1 MKFEKRNL
9 TLLILAL
16 LSSVLLFTGCTDEA
30 EPVSE
35 PGYGYVQF
43 HLFKKGSYTKAGDK
57 LEYLRDAAKIRVT
70 LRSQD
75 NDIITPVAVVEAV
88 DKNLSEWGLQ
98 TAKIRLIAGKYT
110 MTAYE
115 IYDGLDNSVLVGSPS
130 ETVVLDVKPNGIVSE
145 DIALNVVDRGWAK
158 FRLVKDLSEIVG
170 TKAGKDGA
178 DEHPFYGIQSV
189 DLTVKNKNT
198 GEITEITNIEVT
210 HKFVDGEKAAD
221 PDYISGI
228 CVSDTLVA
236 LKGGTYTVTKFR
248 TYFDYFRKVYETST
262 NVAENE
268 FVVKDNQETDA
279 DVPVTLHT
287 TSGHVQDALALREIW
302 EALDG
307 PNWRIKWE
315 FNCDVDA
322 WTANTGVQILGNGRV
337 ASLDLTGTGAKGAM
351 PAAIAKLTEL
361 RNLTLGTIGYN
372 AAAGGTTVTTG
383 RKLTY
388 FTPEDHEA
396 DRRLTIGTRDPRS
409 RFSKELQQSF
419 EIAGDPVKPS
429 VKSLSERMPVMYKP
443 EVNATDIVSLPDE
456 INQLKNLE
464 HITIA
469 FSPIKTFPADMSGL
483 TALTDVEIFACTELT
498 EFPKGLATCPKL
510 TSLTYS
516 FNVNTAV
523 SSMEEGISAINNGP
537 ASKTIQLLYFPNQ
550 RIDNMPDLSNIPRLS
565 VLVIQGCGLKSF
577 TAPFSKDQFF
587 VQFMASDNELT
598 SLPRDEKGNFLA
610 YNAETEEVNFSG
622 NKFTELPDI
631 FDAKSAY
638 QVGTVDFSKNQIAS
652 VEHGDA
658 YRGIKAATFDI
669 SYNKLKEL
677 PVQLFG
683 TSSSSI
689 SYLKIDGNG
698 MEKISKEAI
707 EGKYTYRTTTI
718 SMAYN
723 KLKSLPDEFDSLTF
737 PYLSGIDMSYN
748 RFDYFPYTAVNN
760 QYLSVFIFRHQRDA
774 DGDRCMRTWPAG
786 IGQAL
791 AGLRALYL
799 GSNDIRV
806 VTDELSYMIYN
817 LDIQDNPNISID
829 VSAVCSYI
837 KSGWFN
843 LMYSPGQDIRGCD
856 EALKL

>member
-16 LSSVLLFTGCTDEA
+16 LSSVLLFTGCTEEA

-361 RNLTLGTIGYN
+361 RKLTLGTIGYN

-516 FNVNTAV
+516 FNVSTAIP
-523 SSMEEGISAINNGP
+523 SMEEGISAINNGP

-806 VTDELSYMIYN
+806 VTDQLSYMIYN

>member
-16 LSSVLLFTGCTDEA
+16 LSSVLLFTGCTEEA

-115 IYDGLDNSVLVGSPS
+115 IYDGLDNSVLVGAPS
-130 ETVVLDVKPNGIVSE
+130 ETVVLDVKANGIVSE

-248 TYFDYFRKVYETST
+248 TYFDYFKKVYETST

-268 FVVKDNQETDA
+268 FVVKDNQKTDA

-361 RNLTLGTIGYN
+361 RKLTLGTIGYN

-419 EIAGDPVKPS
+419 EIAGDPVKPG

-523 SSMEEGISAINNGP
+523 PSMEEGLSAINNGP

-577 TAPFSKDQFF
+577 AAPFGKDQFF

-598 SLPRDEKGNFLA
+598 SLPRDERGNFLA

-806 VTDELSYMIYN
+806 VTDQLSYMIYN

>member
-16 LSSVLLFTGCTDEA
+16 LSSVLLFTGCTEEA

-98 TAKIRLIAGKYT
+98 TAKIRLVAGKYT

-361 RNLTLGTIGYN
+361 RKLTLGTIGYN

-419 EIAGDPVKPS
+419 EIAGDPVKPG

-523 SSMEEGISAINNGP
+523 SSMEEGLSAINNGP

-550 RIDNMPDLSNIPRLS
+550 RIDNMPNLSNIPRLS

>member
-16 LSSVLLFTGCTDEA
+16 LSSVLLFTGCTEEA

-268 FVVKDNQETDA
+268 FVVKDNQKTDA

-361 RNLTLGTIGYN
+361 RKLTLGTIGYN

-419 EIAGDPVKPS
+419 EIAGDPVKPG

-516 FNVNTAV
+516 FNVNTAIP
-523 SSMEEGISAINNGP
+523 SMEEGISAINNGP
-537 ASKTIQLLYFPNQ
+537 AGKTIQLLYFPNQ

-638 QVGTVDFSKNQIAS
+638 QVGTVDFSKNRIAS

-806 VTDELSYMIYN
+806 VTDQLSYMIYN

>member
-115 IYDGLDNSVLVGSPS
+115 IYDGLDNSVLVGAPS
-130 ETVVLDVKPNGIVSE
+130 ETVVLDVKANGIVSE

-221 PDYISGI
+221 PDYVSGI

-361 RNLTLGTIGYN
+361 RKLTLGTIGYN

-419 EIAGDPVKPS
+419 EIAGDPVKPG

>member
-16 LSSVLLFTGCTDEA
+16 LSSVLLFTGCTEEA

-221 PDYISGI
+221 PDYVSGI

-361 RNLTLGTIGYN
+361 RKLTLGTIGYN

-419 EIAGDPVKPS
+419 EIAGDPVKPG

-516 FNVNTAV
+516 FNVNTAIP
-523 SSMEEGISAINNGP
+523 SMEEGISAINNGP

-760 QYLSVFIFRHQRDA
+760 QYLTVFIFRHQRDA

-806 VTDELSYMIYN
+806 VTDQLSYMIYN

>member
-16 LSSVLLFTGCTDEA
+16 LSSVLLFTGCTEEA

-221 PDYISGI
+221 PDYVSGI

-361 RNLTLGTIGYN
+361 RKLTLGTIGYN

-409 RFSKELQQSF
+409 CFSKELQQSF

-683 TSSSSI
+683 TSNSSI

-806 VTDELSYMIYN
+806 VTDQLSYMIYN

>member
-16 LSSVLLFTGCTDEA
+16 LSSVLLFTGCTEEA

-361 RNLTLGTIGYN
+361 RKLTLGTIGYN

-516 FNVNTAV
+516 FNVNTAI
-523 SSMEEGISAINNGP
+523 SSMEEGIAAINNGP

-806 VTDELSYMIYN
+806 VTDQLSYMIYN

>member
-9 TLLILAL
+9 TQLILAL

-75 NDIITPVAVVEAV
+75 NDIISPVAVVEAV

-361 RNLTLGTIGYN
+361 RKLTLGTIGYN

-419 EIAGDPVKPS
+419 EIAGDPVKPG

>member
-16 LSSVLLFTGCTDEA
+16 LSSVLLFTGCTEEA

-361 RNLTLGTIGYN
+361 RKLTLGTIGYN

-419 EIAGDPVKPS
+419 EIAGDPVKPG

-677 PVQLFG
+677 PVQLLG

>member
-16 LSSVLLFTGCTDEA
+16 LSSVLLFTGCTEEA
-30 EPVSE
+30 EPASE

-115 IYDGLDNSVLVGSPS
+115 IYDGLDNSVLVGAPS
-130 ETVVLDVKPNGIVSE
+130 ETVVLDVKANGIVSE

-210 HKFVDGEKAAD
+210 HKFVDGEKTAD

-322 WTANTGVQILGNGRV
+322 WTANAGVQILGNGRV

-361 RNLTLGTIGYN
+361 RKLTLGTIGYN

-419 EIAGDPVKPS
+419 EIAGDPVKPG

-577 TAPFSKDQFF
+577 AAPFGKDQFF

-610 YNAETEEVNFSG
+610 YNAETEEINFSG

-806 VTDELSYMIYN
+806 VTDQLSYMIYN

>member
-98 TAKIRLIAGKYT
+98 TAKIRLVAGKYT

-361 RNLTLGTIGYN
+361 RELTLGTIGYN

-419 EIAGDPVKPS
+419 EIAGDPVKPG

-516 FNVNTAV
+516 FNVNTAI

-774 DGDRCMRTWPAG
+774 DGDRCMRTWPTG

-806 VTDELSYMIYN
+806 VTDQLSYMIYN

>member
-9 TLLILAL
+9 TQLILAL

-361 RNLTLGTIGYN
+361 RKLTLGTIGYN

-419 EIAGDPVKPS
+419 EIAGDPVKPG

-537 ASKTIQLLYFPNQ
+537 ASKTIQLLYFHNQ

>member
-409 RFSKELQQSF
+409 CFSKELQQSF

-523 SSMEEGISAINNGP
+523 PSMEEGISAINNGP

>member
-361 RNLTLGTIGYN
+361 RKLTLGTIGYN

-419 EIAGDPVKPS
+419 EIAGDPVKPG

-516 FNVNTAV
+516 FNVNTAI

-806 VTDELSYMIYN
+806 VTDQLSYMIYN

>member
-130 ETVVLDVKPNGIVSE
+130 ETVVLDVKANGIVSE

-221 PDYISGI
+221 PDYVSGI

-361 RNLTLGTIGYN
+361 RKLTLGTIGYN

-419 EIAGDPVKPS
+419 EIAGDPVKPG

>member
-16 LSSVLLFTGCTDEA
+16 LSSVLLFTGCTEEA

-419 EIAGDPVKPS
+419 EIAGDPVKPG

>member
-361 RNLTLGTIGYN
+361 RKLTLGTIGYN

-516 FNVNTAV
+516 FNVNTAI

-669 SYNKLKEL
+669 SYNNLKEL

-806 VTDELSYMIYN
+806 VTDQLSYMIYN

>member
-16 LSSVLLFTGCTDEA
+16 LSSVLLFTGCTEEA

-130 ETVVLDVKPNGIVSE
+130 EPVVLDVKPNGIVSE

-361 RNLTLGTIGYN
+361 RKLTLGTIGYN

-409 RFSKELQQSF
+409 CFSKELQQSF

-516 FNVNTAV
+516 FNVSTTIP
-523 SSMEEGISAINNGP
+523 SMEEGISAINNGP
-537 ASKTIQLLYFPNQ
+537 AAKTIQLLYFPNQ

-806 VTDELSYMIYN
+806 VTDQLSYMIYN

>member
-16 LSSVLLFTGCTDEA
+16 LSSVLLFTGCTEEA

-115 IYDGLDNSVLVGSPS
+115 IYDGLDNSVLVGAPS
-130 ETVVLDVKPNGIVSE
+130 ETVVLDVKANGIVSE

-210 HKFVDGEKAAD
+210 HKFVDGENTAD

-361 RNLTLGTIGYN
+361 RKLTLGTIGYN

-419 EIAGDPVKPS
+419 EIAGDPVKPG

-516 FNVNTAV
+516 FNVNTAI

>member
-221 PDYISGI
+221 LDYISGI

-361 RNLTLGTIGYN
+361 RKLTLGTIGYN

-396 DRRLTIGTRDPRS
+396 DRRLIIGTRDPRS

-419 EIAGDPVKPS
+419 EIAGDSVKPG

-516 FNVNTAV
+516 FNVNTAIP
-523 SSMEEGISAINNGP
+523 SMEEGISAINNGP

>member
-16 LSSVLLFTGCTDEA
+16 LSSVLLFTGCTEEA

-210 HKFVDGEKAAD
+210 HEFVDGEKAAD

-419 EIAGDPVKPS
+419 EIAGDPVKPG

-638 QVGTVDFSKNQIAS
+638 QVETVDFSKNQIAS

-737 PYLSGIDMSYN
+737 PYLSGLDMSYN

>member
-43 HLFKKGSYTKAGDK
+43 HLFKKGSYTKAGNK

-221 PDYISGI
+221 PDYVSGI

-361 RNLTLGTIGYN
+361 RQLTLGTIGYN

-419 EIAGDPVKPS
+419 EIAGDPVKPG

-516 FNVNTAV
+516 FNVNTAI

>member
-16 LSSVLLFTGCTDEA
+16 LSSVLLFTGCTEEA

-361 RNLTLGTIGYN
+361 RKLTLGTIGYN

-419 EIAGDPVKPS
+419 EIAGDPVKPG

-774 DGDRCMRTWPAG
+774 DGDRCMRTWPTG

-806 VTDELSYMIYN
+806 VTDQLSYMIYN

>member
-16 LSSVLLFTGCTDEA
+16 LSSVLLFTGCTEEA

-145 DIALNVVDRGWAK
+145 DIALNVVDCGWAK

-361 RNLTLGTIGYN
+361 RKLTLGTIGYN

-516 FNVNTAV
+516 FNVNTAIP
-523 SSMEEGISAINNGP
+523 SMEEGISAINNGP

-806 VTDELSYMIYN
+806 VTDQLSYMIYN

>member
-16 LSSVLLFTGCTDEA
+16 LSSVLLFTGCTEEA

-221 PDYISGI
+221 PDYVSGI

-361 RNLTLGTIGYN
+361 RKLTLGTIGYN

-510 TSLTYS
+510 TSLTYA
-516 FNVNTAV
+516 FNVNTAIP
-523 SSMEEGISAINNGP
+523 SMEEGISAINNGP

-698 MEKISKEAI
+698 MEKISKEAV

-737 PYLSGIDMSYN
+737 PYLSGLDMSYN

-806 VTDELSYMIYN
+806 VTDQLSYMIYN

>member
-9 TLLILAL
+9 TQLILAL

-361 RNLTLGTIGYN
+361 RKLTLGTIGYN

-419 EIAGDPVKPS
+419 EIAGDPVKPG

-737 PYLSGIDMSYN
+737 PYLSGLDMSYN

>member
-16 LSSVLLFTGCTDEA
+16 LSSVLLFTGCTEEA

-361 RNLTLGTIGYN
+361 RKLTLGTIGYN

-409 RFSKELQQSF
+409 CFSKELQQSF
-419 EIAGDPVKPS
+419 EIAGDPVKPG

-443 EVNATDIVSLPDE
+443 EVNASDIVSLPDE

-516 FNVNTAV
+516 FNVNTAIP
-523 SSMEEGISAINNGP
+523 SMEEGISAINNGP

>member
-16 LSSVLLFTGCTDEA
+16 LSSVLLFTGCTEEA

-210 HKFVDGEKAAD
+210 HKFVDGENAAD

-361 RNLTLGTIGYN
+361 RKLTLGTIGYN

-419 EIAGDPVKPS
+419 EIAGDPVKPG

-510 TSLTYS
+510 TSLTYA
-516 FNVNTAV
+516 FNVSTAV

-577 TAPFSKDQFF
+577 TAPFGKDQFF

-806 VTDELSYMIYN
+806 VTDQLSYMIYN

>member
-210 HKFVDGEKAAD
+210 HKFVDGEKVAD

-361 RNLTLGTIGYN
+361 RKLTLGTIGYN

-419 EIAGDPVKPS
+419 EIAGDPVKPG

-516 FNVNTAV
+516 FNVNTAI

-806 VTDELSYMIYN
+806 VTDQLSYMIYN

>member
-88 DKNLSEWGLQ
+88 DKNFSEWGLQ

-221 PDYISGI
+221 PDYVSGI

-516 FNVNTAV
+516 FNVNTAIP
-523 SSMEEGISAINNGP
+523 SMEEGISAINNGP

-550 RIDNMPDLSNIPRLS
+550 RIDNMPNLSNIPRLS

-610 YNAETEEVNFSG
+610 YNAETEEVNFSD

-806 VTDELSYMIYN
+806 VTDQLSYMIYN

>member
-16 LSSVLLFTGCTDEA
+16 LSSVLLFTGCTEEA

-361 RNLTLGTIGYN
+361 RKLTLGTIGYN

-516 FNVNTAV
+516 FNVNTAIP
-523 SSMEEGISAINNGP
+523 SMEEGISAINSGP
-537 ASKTIQLLYFPNQ
+537 AGKTIQLLYFPNQ

-806 VTDELSYMIYN
+806 VTDQLSYMIYN

>member
-16 LSSVLLFTGCTDEA
+16 LSSVLLFTGCTEEA

-35 PGYGYVQF
+35 PGYGCVQF

-57 LEYLRDAAKIRVT
+57 LEFLRDAAKIRVT

-361 RNLTLGTIGYN
+361 RKLTLGTIGYN

-419 EIAGDPVKPS
+419 EIAGDPVKPG

-516 FNVNTAV
+516 FNVNTAI

-806 VTDELSYMIYN
+806 VTDQLSYMIYN

>member
-210 HKFVDGEKAAD
+210 HKFVDGEKVAD

-361 RNLTLGTIGYN
+361 RKLTLGTIGYN

-516 FNVNTAV
+516 FNVNTAI
-523 SSMEEGISAINNGP
+523 SSMEEGISSINNGP

-577 TAPFSKDQFF
+577 TAPFGKDQFF

-806 VTDELSYMIYN
+806 VTDQLSYMIYN

>member
-16 LSSVLLFTGCTDEA
+16 LSSVLLFTGCTEEA

-98 TAKIRLIAGKYT
+98 TAKIRLIAGKYA

-115 IYDGLDNSVLVGSPS
+115 IYDGLDNSVLVGAPS
-130 ETVVLDVKPNGIVSE
+130 ETVVLDVKANGIVSE

-361 RNLTLGTIGYN
+361 RKLTLGTIGYN

-419 EIAGDPVKPS
+419 EIAGDPVKPG

-516 FNVNTAV
+516 FNVNTAI
-523 SSMEEGISAINNGP
+523 SSMEEGLSAINNGP

-806 VTDELSYMIYN
+806 VTDQLSYMIYN

>member
-221 PDYISGI
+221 PDYVSGI

-361 RNLTLGTIGYN
+361 RKLTLGTIGYN

-409 RFSKELQQSF
+409 CFSKELQQSF
-419 EIAGDPVKPS
+419 EIAGDPVKPG

>member
-16 LSSVLLFTGCTDEA
+16 LSSVLLFAGCTEEA

-210 HKFVDGEKAAD
+210 HKFVDGEKADD

-248 TYFDYFRKVYETST
+248 TYFDYFRKVYETSS

-268 FVVKDNQETDA
+268 FVVKDNQETEA
-279 DVPVTLHT
+279 DVPVSLHV
-287 TSGHVQDALALREIW
+287 TSGHVQDAMALREIW

-361 RNLTLGTIGYN
+361 RKLTLGTIGYN

-419 EIAGDPVKPS
+419 EIAGDPVKPG

-516 FNVNTAV
+516 FNVSTAIP
-523 SSMEEGISAINNGP
+523 SMEEGISAINNGP
-537 ASKTIQLLYFPNQ
+537 AAKTIQLLYFPNQ

-610 YNAETEEVNFSG
+610 YNAETEEINFSG

-652 VEHGDA
+652 LEHGDA

>member
-16 LSSVLLFTGCTDEA
+16 LSSVLLFTGCTEEA

-210 HKFVDGEKAAD
+210 HKFVDGENAAD

-262 NVAENE
+262 DVAENE

-361 RNLTLGTIGYN
+361 RKLTLGTIGYN

-516 FNVNTAV
+516 FNVNTAIP
-523 SSMEEGISAINNGP
+523 SMEEGISAINNGP

>member
-16 LSSVLLFTGCTDEA
+16 LSSVLLFTGCTEEA

-279 DVPVTLHT
+279 DVPITLHT

-361 RNLTLGTIGYN
+361 RKLTLGTIGYN

-419 EIAGDPVKPS
+419 EIAGDPVKPG

-523 SSMEEGISAINNGP
+523 PSMEEGISAINNGP